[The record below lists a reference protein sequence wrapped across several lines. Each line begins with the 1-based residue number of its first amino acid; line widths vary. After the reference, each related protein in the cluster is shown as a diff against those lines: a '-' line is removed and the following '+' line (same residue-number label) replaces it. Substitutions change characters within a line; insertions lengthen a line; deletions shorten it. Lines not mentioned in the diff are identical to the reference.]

1 MLTEFVALTLSRQEL
16 LELQEALAMRAMV
29 EDDLRRED
37 GLESLDRRPL
47 LEKVDQLAHASQ
59 QQMSVLEDRLEEE
72 LWHYSW
78 YAYTDEWAW
87 FRARR
92 DVLLEL
98 GALAKST
105 TEDTIE
111 DLAHRRYHEQFEAY
125 VQEIDMDTS
134 SGNERK
140 MERNPRR

>member
-16 LELQEALAMRAMV
+16 LELQEALAMRALV

-37 GLESLDRRPL
+37 GLEPMDRRPL
-47 LEKVDQLAHASQ
+47 LQKVDQLANATPRQ
-59 QQMSVLEDRLEEE
+59 IKALDDRLEEE
-72 LWHYSW
+72 LWHNAW

-92 DVLLEL
+92 DVLCEL
-98 GALAKST
+98 GALAQST

-111 DLAHRRYHEQFEAY
+111 DLTHRRYHDKFETY
-125 VQEIDMDTS
+125 VEEIDMNPST
-134 SGNERK
+134 GAERK